1 MTVTPMTLRAFIT
14 TTALIACPIMAHAAD
29 ITGDTRVS
37 AVTVYADRASVTR
50 TGTVTVTPGDHVV
63 IIDGLPGGLSP
74 DSLRADGSS
83 TAGVTLGAVEHK
95 IINAAQLSAPRERE
109 LRTKLQDLQDQRALI
124 IADQTALNARVN
136 FLNKIGDTAS
146 TRVNE
151 DIKTSVTLKPD
162 EWAAAAIKM
171 SSTLADTQKSLQGI
185 VVALRK
191 LDDEINAVQ
200 NDLNGISNGG
210 KQSVSVRIPLTATSD
225 GTLTF
230 NVEYQVYGA
239 SWRPLYDARLT
250 TATNTLDMTQ
260 FGEVRQVTGEDWTN
274 AKLTLSTAQPARGAT
289 PPDLYTQWVN
299 VFNPQPEMMSASI
312 GSMGAADGASF
323 RAAPLAKNSAV
334 MEFSADKPAAAP
346 VAFQGA
352 QIETGGYVASYHIPG
367 TTTVT
372 ADNTAKKVMIQK
384 LKTTTSLVAQAR
396 PALDP
401 SVYLMAKVTLGGDNP
416 LLPGPVNLF
425 RDNAFIGSAMQTML
439 RPSEKTDLPFGIDD
453 QVVMKRQTLTDK
465 RGTSGVISA
474 QSTLERLYDTEI
486 QNLHKFDIAL
496 EILESTPVSQDERVK
511 IMMDTKNT
519 TPGFEDN
526 AQKITGLKKWRFD
539 KLTPNGKQNVKL
551 GYTATW
557 PKDLEVNGL

>member
-50 TGTVTVTPGDHVV
+50 TGTVTITPGDHVV

-74 DSLRADGSS
+74 DSLRADGES

-95 IINAAQLSAPRERE
+95 IINAAEISAPRERE
-109 LRTKLQDLQDQRALI
+109 LRAKLQDLQDQRALI

-151 DIKTSVTLKPD
+151 DIKTSVILKPD
-162 EWAAAAIKM
+162 EWTVAAIKM

-185 VVALRK
+185 VVSLRK
-191 LDDEINAVQ
+191 LDNEINAVQ

-210 KQSVSVRIPLTATSD
+210 KQTVSVRIPLTATSD

-334 MEFSADKPAAAP
+334 MEFNADKPVAAP

-401 SVYLMAKVTLGGDNP
+401 SVYLMAKVKLGGDSP

-425 RDNAFIGSAMQTML
+425 RDNAFIGSALQTML
-439 RPSEKTDLPFGIDD
+439 RPGKNTDLPFGIDD

-511 IMMDTKNT
+511 IILDTKNT
-519 TPGFEDN
+519 TPGFEEN
-526 AQKITGLKKWRFD
+526 AQKITGLKKWQFD
-539 KLTPNGKQNVKL
+539 KLAPNGKQNIKL